1 MNTTA
6 TAADTT
12 ATPAAQGL
20 AWSEHLRTGDGRMDD
35 THEEFVQML
44 NELLALPESEQLPL
58 YLKFIDHTVE
68 HFAQEER
75 WMVAV
80 GFAPDNCHASHHATI
95 LETMRAVVEHHEKG
109 DTDIINRL
117 AEALVE
123 WFPQHAASMDA
134 GLALHMKEVGFDSS
148 TETLADPSK
157 VKPATM
163 TGCGS
168 VHCSS

>member
-6 TAADTT
+6 TATDAT
-12 ATPAAQGL
+12 ATPAPQGL
-20 AWSEHLRTGDGRMDD
+20 AWSERLLTGDGRMDD

-75 WMVAV
+75 WMVAT

-95 LETMRAVVEHHEKG
+95 LETMRAVVDHYQKG

-134 GLALHMKEVGFDSS
+134 GLALHMQSVGFDSR
-148 TETLADPSK
+148 TETLADPSR
-157 VKPATM
+157 VRPATM
-163 TGCGS
+163 SGCGS
-168 VHCSS
+168 VTCS